1 MTFEKE
7 HQFFTHIST
16 LKEYIQQSKE
26 QQTKINDL
34 KAKLRELEAS
44 YGQTQK
50 HIEYYLFE
58 LENDLKTCHN
68 DNCISVSAEV
78 FSTIINAL
86 SWLENNGIVEQG
98 FLNAVMD
105 SIKQNQK
112 G

>member
-7 HQFFTHIST
+7 HQFFTHVST
-16 LKEYIQQSKE
+16 LKKFIQQSKE
-26 QQTKINDL
+26 QQKKIYDL
-34 KAKLRELEAS
+34 RTELRELEAS

-58 LENDLKTCHN
+58 LENDLKTCHT
-68 DNCISVSAEV
+68 DNCISISAEI
-78 FSTIINAL
+78 FSNIINAL

-98 FLNAVMD
+98 FLNAIMD
-105 SIKQNQK
+105 NIKQSQK

>member
-1 MTFEKE
+1 MD
-7 HQFFTHIST
+7 IVT
-16 LKEYIQQSKE
+16 LKKYIKQSAE
-26 QQTKINDL
+26 QQNEIN
-34 KAKLRELEAS
+34 KTRSKLRELEMS
-44 YGQTQK
+44 YNQTQK
-50 HIEYYLFE
+50 HIDYYLFE

-68 DNCISVSAEV
+68 DNCISISAEV

-98 FLNAVMD
+98 FLNAIMD